1 MKMTIGFKLGGC
13 FLLTLAVLMLS
24 SLYALTGVNKIRDSL
39 EHIAGEAW
47 SSSEN
52 SAVLSLNVSQST
64 GLLQNSLFY
73 AEPISEQVLAKMDH
87 HLKQSVSALT
97 YLDGS
102 SYQSESQALH
112 SMMDQLKALKSKVI
126 VQHGLYVDAIKSSA
140 QDVAAFN
147 KFMKR
152 LGFYAN
158 YQVSSLE
165 DAFQRNQVTS
175 WSGDVEDKWEFVI
188 AIYSAQIALGN
199 SVSSLQKQLQSMQP
213 GEETEQVLSSL
224 DDLAEQLSEIT
235 TSPLAKGIINS
246 GTWKGKT
253 YAEASKIMLQTHVQG
268 TQEIQKLQAEF
279 TSTRDQ
285 LITLVSALEN
295 HTSQLSASIATQVQ
309 EQTRSTESQADFL
322 KATMASTLPIGV
334 LLTLLAIWM
343 SFRMVISPVKK
354 ASSQMAEIAS
364 GEGDLSVRL
373 PVKGEDEIAQLAGN
387 FNEFVSKISN
397 AVSSVS
403 ENANSLL
410 NTSEN
415 LKSNSASTQ
424 FAVETQNSE
433 CEKAVTAMAEISLT
447 VNDIA
452 SNASQ
457 AAKCSDEVKS
467 STSHGRDIVNK
478 NRVATEA
485 LSGEIIQ
492 ATEVI
497 SNLAEESNKVGSIIA
512 VIQGIAEQTNLLALN
527 AAIEAARAGDQ
538 GRGFAVVA
546 DEVRA
551 LSHSTQNATEE
562 IKGLL
567 DTLQQKA
574 NQAVAVMKGG
584 QSLAEDNVRL
594 SEQVNELISNVAD
607 EVDQINQLNLLIATA
622 TEQQAQVTT
631 LTRDNLEQIGSAA
644 LETATSARSNSDI
657 SLRLE
662 NQASQLKDILSQFR
676 V

>member
-13 FLLTLAVLMLS
+13 FLLTLLVLILS
-24 SLYALTGVNKIRDSL
+24 SIYALTGVNKIRDSL

-47 SSSEN
+47 QSSEN
-52 SAVLSLNVSQST
+52 SASLSLNVSQST

-73 AEPISEQVLAKMDH
+73 AEPISEQVLTKMDH
-87 HLKQSVSALT
+87 HLKQSINALEF
-97 YLDGS
+97 LDGS
-102 SYQSESQALH
+102 DYQSESQMLH
-112 SMMDQLKALKSKVI
+112 QMMDQLKQLKTQVVK
-126 VQHGLYVDAIKSSA
+126 QHGLYVDAINRSA
-140 QDVAAFN
+140 ANVADFN
-147 KFMKR
+147 QFMKR

-213 GEETEQVLSSL
+213 RSESAQVLSTL
-224 DDLAEQLSEIT
+224 DDLEEQLSDIT
-235 TSPLAKGIINS
+235 RSPLAGGAIKS
-246 GTWKGKT
+246 GAWKGKS
-253 YAEASKIMLQTHVQG
+253 YAEAAEAILERHVQG
-268 TQEIQKLQAEF
+268 TKQIQRLQLEF
-279 TSTRDQ
+279 TATRDE
-285 LITLVSALEN
+285 LIKLTELLEQKTTAL
-295 HTSQLSASIATQVQ
+295 SFSIASQVQ
-309 EQTRSTESQADFL
+309 EQTQDTEEHADFL
-322 KATMASTLPIGV
+322 KATMASSLPIGV
-334 LLTLLAIWM
+334 LLTLLAIWL
-343 SFRMVISPVKK
+343 SFRIVITPVKK
-354 ASSQMAEIAS
+354 ASNQMAEIAS

-373 PVKGEDEIAQLAGN
+373 PVKGRDEIAQLAGN
-387 FNEFVSKISN
+387 FNEFVAKISD

-403 ENANSLL
+403 DNAHSLL
-410 NTSEN
+410 HTSEN
-415 LKSNSASTQ
+415 LKSNSASTRY
-424 FAVETQNSE
+424 AVETQNSE
-433 CEKAVTAMAEISLT
+433 CEKAVTAMAEISMT

-452 SNASQ
+452 NNASE
-457 AAKCSDEVKS
+457 AARCSDEVRS
-467 STSHGRDIVNK
+467 STRHGREIVNK

-485 LSGEIIQ
+485 LSGEIVQ

-567 DTLQQKA
+567 DTLQNKA
-574 NQAVAVMKGG
+574 NQAVSVMQGG
-584 QSLAEDNVRL
+584 QALAEDNVKL
-594 SEQVNELISNVAD
+594 SEQVNELISKVAG

-644 LETATSARSNSDI
+644 VETASSARSNSDI

-662 NQASQLKDILSQFR
+662 SQASQLKDILSQFK